1 MKKWDIF
8 ERGVVFRVSR
18 GLYLTLAILITAG
31 LLGSLG
37 MFLYSVSPTMR
48 GAMPD
53 KPTPPTPPSI
63 TVAEIN
69 EELAGPDVSKMVAL
83 QERPPTEPEP
93 EFIPADVDPDRRKIL
108 EMKQKLRETYF
119 PIEGF
124 PWDSIFGQVCT
135 NSWGNHCFNWQ
146 TKETK
151 AGVSSLIDRGI
162 QELNPELS
170 IQLLQDM
177 TDLLAMA
184 PQNDN
189 SRYIAA
195 RSIVDIS
202 RAFNEPPQIVY
213 DEIGTILRGGTA
225 KTEAAK
231 LTPPTDEE
239 KDLLFNV
246 LYAIKKADSKTT
258 VLTEYLRQWKQ
269 LAGLFPADMREE
281 ALSIAWFQVKYAH
294 AEQAPAMLAAIVQTV
309 QGLDEA
315 QRKDGLIVY
324 ARLMS
329 EKMRSTQMQYDR
341 EMSDYN
347 LAVNE
352 REAAYLQK
360 KMKKTA
366 YTGKALYGVGVAV
379 GGIALIGLLLG
390 LLGIERNTRTLEQLL
405 SLQMQSMPGVA
416 ATMPAQKPAQAEA
429 DAEGASFNNRH

>member
-37 MFLYSVSPTMR
+37 MFLYSVSPTMK

-63 TVAEIN
+63 SVAEIN
-69 EELAGPDVSKMVAL
+69 EALTGQDTTKTVAI
-83 QERPPTEPEP
+83 QERPPMEPED
-93 EFIPADVDPDRRKIL
+93 EYIPPDVDPELRKIM
-108 EMKQKLRETYF
+108 EMKQQIHNTYF
-119 PIEGF
+119 TTEGF
-124 PWDSIFGQVCT
+124 PWDSIFSQVCT
-135 NSWGNHCFNWQ
+135 NSWGNHCFRWQ

-151 AGVSSLIDRGI
+151 SGVSSLIDRGM

-170 IQLLQDM
+170 IRLLQNM
-177 TDLLAMA
+177 TDLLALA

-189 SRYIAA
+189 SRYIAV

-213 DEIGTILRGGTA
+213 DEIGTLLRGGTA
-225 KTEAAK
+225 KTEAAQ

-246 LYAIKKADSKTT
+246 LYGIKKGDSKPT

-269 LAGLFPADMREE
+269 MAALFPADVREE

-294 AEQAPAMLAAIVQTV
+294 AEQAPAMLAAIEQTV

-329 EKMRSTQMQYDR
+329 EKMRSAQRQYDR
-341 EMSDYN
+341 EMGEYN
-347 LAVNE
+347 SAVGE
-352 REAAYLQK
+352 REATYLQK

-405 SLQMQSMPGVA
+405 SLQMQTAQSA
-416 ATMPAQKPAQAEA
+416 SATIGAQKPADAEA
-429 DAEGASFNNRH
+429 KTEGAQFNNRH